1 MPMAFTSQQIQDL
14 KSMVA
19 QRALEHEIDRENGEV
34 TDEEHGRRKAAT
46 DALLAEINNLEAS

>member
-1 MPMAFTSQQIQDL
+1 MAFTSQQIQDL